1 MGLTEPRT
9 AVVAESLSVLL
20 TQFQGFPVIEGF
32 VASHAV
38 QAQALEYVFNDLILR
53 SINDSTGVTLDVYGK
68 IVGESRLDRNDDDFR
83 AAIRARITTN
93 KGNGRVDDIIRV
105 LRAAYNA
112 DTGYVAADLGGAAI
126 EVRLRD
132 GLQPLLY
139 TPEELAYLMKKATGA
154 GVSSFFHYSNQ
165 EESDTFGLSASD
177 SVESDPAS
185 GLSDDTETTGGVLSG
200 ILKGTR

>member
-132 GLQPLLY
+132 GFQPLLY

-154 GVSSFFHYSNQ
+154 GCLSFFHYSNQ

>member
-132 GLQPLLY
+132 GFQPLLY